1 MYYLTNTLLM
11 ITIDNLSFNY
21 NRKKP
26 IYRNLSLTMTQ
37 GNIYGLLGKNGAGKS
52 TLLKNMVGLLFPTE
66 GVLTVNQYEPRRR
79 QPSFLQSVY
88 FIPEQVY
95 VPAMSAP
102 RYVYLHAPFYPN
114 FDEKALHSYLTAL
127 EVDSSVKKLTEL
139 SFGQQKKFIIAFALA
154 CNTPVLLMDEPTNG
168 LDIPSKSQ
176 FRKLIAS
183 AITEDRLFVIST
195 HQTRDLEHL
204 IDNVVI
210 VDEGSVLLN
219 ASIGEIADKLNFAIA
234 KDPEAIGNALYY
246 ETSLH
251 GDTVVLPNTEGVDTK
266 VNLEHLFN
274 AVVAQPTRIKQLFLK
289 YDSH

>member
-1 MYYLTNTLLM
+1 M

-26 IYRNLSLTMTQ
+26 IYRNLSLTMEK
-37 GNIYGLLGKNGAGKS
+37 GSIYGLLGTNGSGKT

-66 GVLTVNQYEPRRR
+66 GGITVNNFEPCKR

-88 FIPEQVY
+88 FISEQVY
-95 VPAMSAP
+95 VPAMSVS
-102 RYVYLHAPFYPN
+102 RYVYLNAPFYPN
-114 FDEKALHSYLTAL
+114 FDEKALHNYLSAL

-176 FRKLIAS
+176 FRKLMAS
-183 AITEDRLFVIST
+183 AITDDRLFVIST
-195 HQTRDLEHL
+195 HQTRDLEQL
-204 IDNVVI
+204 IDNVII

-219 ASIGEIADKLNFAIA
+219 ASMGTIADKLNFAVV
-234 KDPEAIGNALYY
+234 KDHMAVGNALYH

-274 AVVAQPTRIKQLFLK
+274 AVVAQPDRIKQLFTT
-289 YDSH
+289 